1 MLEECVR
8 KNSGSFNVECERIKL
23 MAKEVVQHMED
34 ENVEDFFHIESVRE
48 RFVIVFLVSFPLL
61 FFLFVL

>member
-1 MLEECVR
+1 
-8 KNSGSFNVECERIKL
+8 
-23 MAKEVVQHMED
+23 MED